1 MQAPAEET
9 LARPVSAE
17 VIKRSKWADKL
28 SQEVE
33 ADSSL
38 VSSGARLMNRP
49 RDNSK
54 DRFIVDFVKQ
64 QMIDKFP
71 LIASDLAEE
80 VEVEWSL
87 NPAASLTM
95 MQVAIA
101 EVEASFTTAGAQPPV
116 SSFII
121 ALKILTSDHG
131 PRRVTLADV
140 ALSELDV
147 SLVLAHI
154 VALGYRWPPR
164 IAIALARRLTVVIL
178 NRQKFEEGKI
188 P

>member
-80 VEVEWSL
+80 VKWSL

-95 MQVAIA
+95 MQVATA
-101 EVEASFTTAGAQPPV
+101 EVEASFATAGAQPPV

-164 IAIALARRLTVVIL
+164 IAIALARRLAVVIL
-178 NRQKFEEGKI
+178 NRQKFEEGKT